1 MPPPPTPCADDSD
14 AVAAAVGHR
23 YQLIRPLGRGAT
35 ATVHLARDRALHR
48 VVAVK
53 ALRPEL
59 RDDREAA
66 ERFREEA
73 RLSVR
78 LGHPGIV
85 PVYTYEED
93 AALPYLVMQYV
104 DGGSLAARLDR
115 LGRAP
120 VDETRRVLIELAEA
134 LDYAH
139 RQGVVHRDV
148 KPENVLLSSA
158 GASYRPRLCDFGVA
172 VRPYHD
178 RGAGAHDVAAGTA
191 AYASPEQWW
200 GTAEVDRRS
209 DLYSLGAL
217 GYRMLAGVRP
227 YEGANAAAIA
237 ARQAAGGHTPLA
249 AAAPHAPRA
258 LCAAIE
264 RCLLADPRERW
275 RNAREFRDALLAAP
289 GRSRP
294 SLAALAARLLRRRP
308 APGAPPPADGASWF
322 SRAAAPFDGV
332 RRDVRTAVR
341 SLRRAPGLVGSS
353 APSRAS
359 PSRWRARGWPA

>member
-1 MPPPPTPCADDSD
+1 MPSNDTPSALDGD
-14 AVAAAVGHR
+14 AVAAAVGRR
-23 YQLIRPLGRGAT
+23 YQLVRPLGRGAT
-35 ATVHLARDRALHR
+35 ATVHLARDRSLHR
-48 VVAVK
+48 VVAIK

-59 RDDREAA
+59 RDDAEAA
-66 ERFREEA
+66 ERFRDEA

-93 AALPYLVMQYV
+93 GPLPYLVMRYA
-104 DGGSLAARLDR
+104 DGGSLAARLER
-115 LGRAP
+115 IGRAP
-120 VDETRRVLIELAEA
+120 VDEAHRVLLALAEA

-148 KPENVLLSSA
+148 KPENVLLSAA
-158 GASYRPRLCDFGVA
+158 GASYHPQLCDFGVA

-200 GTAEVDRRS
+200 GTADVDRRS

-227 YEGANAAAIA
+227 YEGASAAAIA
-237 ARQAAGGHTPLA
+237 ARQAAGGHVPLA

-258 LCAAIE
+258 LCAAVE
-264 RCLLADPRERW
+264 RCLLPDPERRW
-275 RNAREFRDALLAAP
+275 RNAREFRDALLRTPRRA
-289 GRSRP
+289 RP
-294 SLAALAARLLRRRP
+294 SLAALVARLLGRPP
-308 APGAPPPADGASWF
+308 APGGAPPTAEPGSVAGAGAF
-322 SRAAAPFDGV
+322 
-332 RRDVRTAVR
+332 R
-341 SLRRAPGLVGSS
+341 SFTG
-353 APSRAS
+353 
-359 PSRWRARGWPA
+359 